1 MKKDVKK
8 EYEEDKK
15 KYLEKRKWKL
25 IKRKIKGNMSKWK
38 RWNKK

>member
-15 KYLEKRKWKL
+15 KYLEKRKT
-25 IKRKIKGNMSKWK
+25 IKQFRAGLYNGDNYKDLH
-38 RWNKK
+38 